1 MSLIE
6 GSASSV
12 ISDDA
17 IKSQER
23 AKQRATPLREPAL
36 KIVHYGSNFK
46 AAVTGLSH
54 GVKPSKIIWSAE
66 RAAVARCSGVRTV
79 QASSGQPNT
88 LRAIQGGGAGNC
100 CTE

>member
-1 MSLIE
+1 MSLTE

-46 AAVTGLSH
+46 AAVTG
-54 GVKPSKIIWSAE
+54 
-66 RAAVARCSGVRTV
+66 
-79 QASSGQPNT
+79 
-88 LRAIQGGGAGNC
+88 AITG
-100 CTE
+100 